1 MDFKQLDRG
10 EAVAVVGGVLL
21 GISVFLSWYSLGN
34 RYASLETCR
43 GPHTSCTAW
52 SSLLVLRFLLLAAAV
67 APAILAWIIIRGHA
81 LSWPRGELTAVTA
94 LVALSLT
101 LFVGI
106 LDKPGNPRGE
116 ISLNFGWWVGLA
128 GGVLVLIGSIWRTQE
143 SASRRKPPGVL

>member
-1 MDFKQLDRG
+1 MNFKELSRG
-10 EAVAVVGGVLL
+10 EMLATIGGILL
-21 GISVFLSWYSLGN
+21 LVSLFLSWYTLGN
-34 RYASLETCR
+34 QHATLQSCH
-43 GPHTSCTAW
+43 GPNTECTGWVAL
-52 SSLLVLRFLLLAAAV
+52 SALRFVFLAAAV
-67 APAILAWIIIRGHA
+67 APAILAYIIIRGHA

-116 ISLNFGWWVGLA
+116 ISLNFGWWLGLA

>member
-1 MDFKQLDRG
+1 MHFEELDRG
-10 EAVAVVGGVLL
+10 ELIAVIGGILL
-21 GISVFLSWYSLGN
+21 GISLFLYWYELGN
-34 RYASLETCR
+34 AHATLSSCK
-43 GPHTSCTAW
+43 GPHSGCTAW
-52 SSLLVLRFLLLAAAV
+52 DALPLVRFLLLAAAV
-67 APAILAWIIIRGHA
+67 APLILAWIIIRGHA

-116 ISLNFGWWVGLA
+116 ISLNFGWWLGLA